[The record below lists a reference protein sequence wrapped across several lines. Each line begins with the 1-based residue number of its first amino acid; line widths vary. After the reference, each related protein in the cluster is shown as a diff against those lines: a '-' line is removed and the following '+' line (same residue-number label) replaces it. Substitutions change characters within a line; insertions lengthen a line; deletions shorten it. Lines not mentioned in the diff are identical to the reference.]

1 MKLHRSLDL
10 KNCYNGGPRTAKQ
23 ERKIGNEK
31 REKKDWANQSPEGS
45 LAFSMEE
52 YNIGKMCL
60 YKLTSDCKDFALMVW
75 GEKPMQSRDPAS
87 SLGCWYIPRKS
98 CKPCSQYFCLRKPI
112 QRSLEG
118 YSQRGHKESAM
129 TEWLHFTSTRTL
141 CTVLTQP
148 IPLIQF
154 VLIGIQIRQTAVSK
168 GPNIEWQQVKSRVCK
183 VTWHSPQCLGPG
195 SLYCVALPFLKML
208 PLSFTPLKMAP
219 YHTSPHSSQ

>member
-1 MKLHRSLDL
+1 
-10 KNCYNGGPRTAKQ
+10 
-23 ERKIGNEK
+23 
-31 REKKDWANQSPEGS
+31 
-45 LAFSMEE
+45 
-52 YNIGKMCL
+52 
-60 YKLTSDCKDFALMVW
+60 
-75 GEKPMQSRDPAS
+75 
-87 SLGCWYIPRKS
+87 
-98 CKPCSQYFCLRKPI
+98 
-112 QRSLEG
+112 
-118 YSQRGHKESAM
+118 M

-141 CTVLTQP
+141 CTVLTQL

-219 YHTSPHSSQ
+219 YHTNWVHIPASRKKRAEKTLWKLAWLLEREIKEKDTWQCVQCNLRIVQFGNLNSPSRQYCIFRGKNYQSLRYPLPSCFSPGGSWCKWKREVISVSPLMWEELTHQFQQCTIIKMISFQVTV